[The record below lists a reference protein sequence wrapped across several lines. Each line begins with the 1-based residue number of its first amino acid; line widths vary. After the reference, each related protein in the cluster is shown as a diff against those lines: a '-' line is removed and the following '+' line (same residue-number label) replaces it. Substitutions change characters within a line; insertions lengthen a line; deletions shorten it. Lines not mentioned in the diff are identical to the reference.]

1 MRLFSNKK
9 SLSRERVIGISLAD
23 ILLQAVFLLFIAL
36 IIGYKDPQQ
45 LLLIQK
51 YEQLGRDLCNKKNP
65 DSLKECKEQE
75 IIKDQSFIEV
85 GKKLCEG
92 KYEKNHQK
100 CIKEYLNAMDFKKN
114 KGNTMACMPINNKD
128 WYKAVE
134 FHVYGG
140 DEIEFV
146 RFTEEYE
153 NYLIRQNDRKRQAQ
167 VNEIKKKKGERYTG
181 SELEKTFKF
190 IRQNDCFHQATY
202 RSRKKN
208 IELSE
213 YSHAVN
219 ALYLR

>member
-1 MRLFSNKK
+1 M
-9 SLSRERVIGISLAD
+9 IGISLAD

-45 LLLIQK
+45 LLLIQR

-65 DSLKECKEQE
+65 DSLQECKEQE

-100 CIKEYLNAMDFKKN
+100 CIQEYLDAIEFKSKN

-146 RFTEEYE
+146 RFTDEYE
-153 NYLIRQNDRKRQAQ
+153 NYLIGKNDRERQAL
-167 VNEIKKKKGERYTG
+167 VTEIKKKKGERYTG
-181 SELEKTFKF
+181 AELEKTFRF
-190 IRQNDCFHQATY
+190 IRQNDCFHSATY
-202 RSRKKN
+202 RPRKKN
-208 IELSE
+208 IEYSE
-213 YSHAVN
+213 YSQAVS
-219 ALYLR
+219 ALHLR